1 MAEPSQGPEELL
13 PEADGAFLAEKYPA
27 TSVYKVGDEVHVL
40 FPAFP
45 FPDCYAP
52 RVADLLIRLPPGYA
66 DANPDM
72 FWTREDLKL
81 VSGEWPQNCAH
92 HEVPGAGKGAEVY
105 AAVAWQRWSR
115 HFDKAAWRPGVDGLR
130 SYVRAIQREL
140 ERRV

>member
-1 MAEPSQGPEELL
+1 MAKPDLSLDLLL
-13 PEADGAFLAEKYPA
+13 PEADSEFLAEKYPT
-27 TSVYKVGDEVHVL
+27 TSVYKVGDEVHAL

-52 RVADLLIRLPPGYA
+52 RTTDLLVRLPAGYA

-72 FWTREDLKL
+72 FWTRKDVKL
-81 VSGEWPQNCAH
+81 VSGAWPQQCAH
-92 HEVPGAGKGAEVY
+92 HEVPGAGKGVEVY
-105 AAVAWQRWSR
+105 AGVPWQRWSR